1 MEAELLA
8 GSEAMEELRGD
19 ARRGGHGGAPRGRS
33 AVAME
38 DLVRAVWRSSRGG
51 ALHGG
56 NGGARR
62 GCSARRPWRSSAGAL
77 GSGPGGAH
85 TGGARRGNG
94 GARAGGARRGGHHEL
109 RCRRPRSPADPVEW
123 RQHPAATGQ
132 DAAKGGRRPV
142 RRTHDKHG
150 ADGILWV
157 FIMTATANV
166 RTHEK
171 QAVSGS
177 ARSAGTMK
185 CVCT

>member
-1 MEAELLA
+1 MFSPSLL
-8 GSEAMEELRGD
+8 S
-19 ARRGGHGGAPRGRS
+19 PTP
-33 AVAME
+33 
-38 DLVRAVWRSSRGG
+38 WRSSCWPAVRPWRSSAGTLGSGHGRSCAGG
-51 ALHGG
+51 VEELA
-56 NGGARR
+56 R
-62 GCSARRPWRSSAGAL
+62 GCSARRQWRSPAGVLGAGAL

-94 GARAGGARRGGHHEL
+94 GARAGGVGRGGHHEL
-109 RCRRPRSPADPVEW
+109 CCRRPRSPADPVEW